1 MRPPSPTS
9 ARELRAYRAYLPRL
23 YESPPERTAGA
34 GAGLA
39 PGDVLY
45 IDVDK
50 QRNPVGASVL

>member
-1 MRPPSPTS
+1 MDQYMP
-9 ARELRAYRAYLPRL
+9 AYRAYLPRL
-23 YESPPERTAGA
+23 YESPPERTTGA